1 MANALCGEVNPSGKL
16 TDTFVTSF
24 DDYPSA
30 YVYENS
36 GRNAWVSYEED
47 IFVGY
52 RYFET
57 FAKEK
62 VIFPFGYGLSYTTFA
77 IDDVTAVA
85 KPEEKG
91 TIDVSATVTNTGDVA
106 GKEVVQTY
114 FSAPEGDLP
123 KPALELAAFRRPT
136 CCNRMSPR
144 P

>member
-1 MANALCGEVNPSGKL
+1 MIRTALNKFDKVVVVMNIGVVMDMNWLNTVKSDDGKSVDAVFLAWQPGMEGGIAVANALCGEVNPSGKL

-62 VIFPFGYGLSYTTFA
+62 
-77 IDDVTAVA
+77 
-85 KPEEKG
+85 
-91 TIDVSATVTNTGDVA
+91 
-106 GKEVVQTY
+106 
-114 FSAPEGDLP
+114 
-123 KPALELAAFRRPT
+123 
-136 CCNRMSPR
+136 
-144 P
+144 